1 MDQAIVACSTPPGRG
16 AISVVRISGK
26 EAKSIINNLFSL
38 KFDHGTSKVAETNLS
53 EGFNEKCLISCFEG
67 PSSYTGEDV
76 AEISCHGN
84 PLIVRALIQKCIE
97 LGARNAN
104 PGEFTQRAF
113 LNNKIDLAQ
122 SEAVI
127 DLINASSSAAM
138 VAASKS
144 VSGNFGENVDKILE
158 SLRKV
163 RILVESSIDFSD
175 QDTNIDFMQ
184 INALFKDFRSLL
196 EDFDEKIEEG
206 IRIMSEHRVVV
217 AGPPNVGKSSIMNIL
232 SGEEASI
239 VTEIKGTTRD
249 PIYKKIQIKDLQVDI
264 YDTAG
269 INDETVDEIEKLGI
283 DKSRSLIEGADLI
296 LEVID
301 AENRNFSLKK
311 NGNILKVFNKS
322 DISNP
327 PKEFEGIVVSALEKK
342 NIGALEEKIYELLS
356 SSGSDALF
364 SARERHR
371 NLVKKAFMEIDSCP
385 DPIDVK
391 NVDIAAEHLKL
402 ADIFLGDI
410 KSPMSADDFL
420 GEIFSAFC
428 IGK

>member
-38 KFDHGTSKVAETNLS
+38 EFDHGTSKVAETNLS

-127 DLINASSSAAM
+127 DLINASSNAAM

-184 INALFKDFRSLL
+184 INALFKDFRCLL

-301 AENRNFSLKK
+301 AENRDFTLKK

-322 DISNP
+322 DISSP

-342 NIGALEEKIYELLS
+342 NISALEEKIYELLS
-356 SSGSDALF
+356 SDGSDALF

-371 NLVKKAFMEIDSCP
+371 NLVKKAFVEIDSCP

>member
-38 KFDHGTSKVAETNLS
+38 EFDHGTSKVAETNLS

-184 INALFKDFRSLL
+184 INALFKDFRCLL

-301 AENRNFSLKK
+301 AENRDFSLKK

-322 DISNP
+322 DISSP

-342 NIGALEEKIYELLS
+342 NISALEEKIYELLS
-356 SSGSDALF
+356 SGGSDPLF

-402 ADIFLGDI
+402 ADMFLGDI

>member
-26 EAKSIINNLFSL
+26 EAKSIVNSLFSL
-38 KFDHGTSKVAETNLS
+38 EFDHGTSKVAETNLS

-84 PLIVRALIQKCIE
+84 PLLVRVLIQKCLE

-158 SLRKV
+158 SLRKI

-184 INALFKDFRSLL
+184 INALFKDFISLL

-269 INDETVDEIEKLGI
+269 INDETMDEIEKLGI

-296 LEVID
+296 LEVVD
-301 AENRNFSLKK
+301 AENRDFSLKK

-322 DISNP
+322 DISSP
-327 PKEFEGIVVSALEKK
+327 PKGFEGIVVSALEKK
-342 NIGALEEKIYELLS
+342 NISALEEKIYELLS
-356 SSGSDALF
+356 GGGSDALF

-371 NLVKKAFMEIDSCP
+371 NLVKKAFIEIDSCP

>member
-38 KFDHGTSKVAETNLS
+38 EFDHGTSKVAETNLS

-113 LNNKIDLAQ
+113 LNNKIDL
-122 SEAVI
+122 
-127 DLINASSSAAM
+127 
-138 VAASKS
+138 
-144 VSGNFGENVDKILE
+144 
-158 SLRKV
+158 
-163 RILVESSIDFSD
+163 SIDFSD

-269 INDETVDEIEKLGI
+269 INEETVDEIEKLGI

-301 AENRNFSLKK
+301 AENRDFSLKK

-322 DISNP
+322 DISSP

-356 SSGSDALF
+356 SGGSDALF

>member
-1 MDQAIVACSTPPGRG
+1 LDQAIVACSTPPGRG

-38 KFDHGTSKVAETNLS
+38 QFDHGTSKVAETNLS

-84 PLIVRALIQKCIE
+84 PLIVRALVQKCIE

-158 SLRKV
+158 SLRKI

-175 QDTNIDFMQ
+175 QDTNIDFLQ
-184 INALFKDFRSLL
+184 INALFKDFIRLL

-269 INDETVDEIEKLGI
+269 INDETMDEIEKLGI

-296 LEVID
+296 LEVVD
-301 AENRNFSLKK
+301 AENRDFSLKK

-322 DISNP
+322 DISSP
-327 PKEFEGIVVSALEKK
+327 PKGFEGIVISALEKK
-342 NIGALEEKIYELLS
+342 NISALEEKIYELLS
-356 SSGSDALF
+356 SGGSDAFF

-371 NLVKKAFMEIDSCP
+371 NLVKKAFIEIDSCP

>member
-184 INALFKDFRSLL
+184 INALFKDFIRLL

-301 AENRNFSLKK
+301 AENRDFTLKK

-322 DISNP
+322 DISSP

-385 DPIDVK
+385 GPIDVK

>member
-26 EAKSIINNLFSL
+26 EVKSIINKLFSL
-38 KFDHGTSKVAETNLS
+38 EFDHGTSKVAKTSLS
-53 EGFNEKCLISCFEG
+53 DGFNEKCLISCFEG

-84 PLIVRALIQKCIE
+84 PLIVRVLIQKCIE

-158 SLRKV
+158 SLRKI

-184 INALFKDFRSLL
+184 INALFKDFRHLL
-196 EDFDEKIEEG
+196 EDFDERIEEG

-269 INDETVDEIEKLGI
+269 INDETIDEIEKLGI

-301 AENRNFSLKK
+301 AENKDFSLKK
-311 NGNILKVFNKS
+311 NDNILKVFNKS
-322 DISNP
+322 DIFSP
-327 PKEFEGIVVSALEKK
+327 PKEFEGVVISALEKK
-342 NIGALEEKIYELLS
+342 NISALEEKIYELLS
-356 SSGSDALF
+356 GGGSDALF

-371 NLVKKAFMEIDSCP
+371 NLVKKTFLEIDSCP
-385 DPIDVK
+385 DPIDMD
-391 NVDIAAEHLKL
+391 NVDIAAEHLRL

>member
-38 KFDHGTSKVAETNLS
+38 EFDHGTSKVAETNLS
-53 EGFNEKCLISCFEG
+53 EGFNEKCLISCFES

-97 LGARNAN
+97 LGARNAY

-158 SLRKV
+158 SLRKI

-184 INALFKDFRSLL
+184 INALFKDFRGLL
-196 EDFDEKIEEG
+196 EDFDEKIEKG

-217 AGPPNVGKSSIMNIL
+217 AGPPNVGKSSIMNLL

-296 LEVID
+296 LEVVD
-301 AENRNFSLKK
+301 AENRDFSLKK

-322 DISNP
+322 DISSP
-327 PKEFEGIVVSALEKK
+327 PKGFEGIVVSALEKK
-342 NIGALEEKIYELLS
+342 NISALEEKIYELLS
-356 SSGSDALF
+356 SDGSDALF

>member
-26 EAKSIINNLFSL
+26 EAKSIVNSLFSL
-38 KFDHGTSKVAETNLS
+38 EFDHGTSKVAETNVS

-113 LNNKIDLAQ
+113 LNNKIDLTQ

-158 SLRKV
+158 SLRKI

-184 INALFKDFRSLL
+184 INALFKDFRSILK
-196 EDFDEKIEEG
+196 DFDEKIEEG

-283 DKSRSLIEGADLI
+283 DKSKSLIEGADLI
-296 LEVID
+296 LEVVD
-301 AENRNFSLKK
+301 AENKDFCLKK

-322 DISNP
+322 DISSP
-327 PKEFEGIVVSALEKK
+327 PKGFEGIVVSALEKK
-342 NIGALEEKIYELLS
+342 NISALEEKIYELLS
-356 SSGSDALF
+356 NGDSDALF

-371 NLVKKAFMEIDSCP
+371 NLVKKAFVEIDSCP
-385 DPIDVK
+385 GPIDVK

-420 GEIFSAFC
+420 GEIFSSFC

>member
-26 EAKSIINNLFSL
+26 EVKSIINKLFSL
-38 KFDHGTSKVAETNLS
+38 EFDHGTSKVARTSLS
-53 EGFNEKCLISCFEG
+53 DGFNEKCLISCFEG

-127 DLINASSSAAM
+127 DLINASSNAAM

-158 SLRKV
+158 SLRKI

-184 INALFKDFRSLL
+184 INDLFKDFRRLL
-196 EDFDEKIEEG
+196 EDFDERIEEG

-269 INDETVDEIEKLGI
+269 INDETIDEIEKLGI
-283 DKSRSLIEGADLI
+283 DKSRSLIEGADLV
-296 LEVID
+296 LEVVD
-301 AENRNFSLKK
+301 AENKDFSLKK
-311 NGNILKVFNKS
+311 NENILKVFNKS
-322 DISNP
+322 DIFSP
-327 PKEFEGIVVSALEKK
+327 PKEFEGVVISALEKK

-356 SSGSDALF
+356 GGGSDALF

-371 NLVKKAFMEIDSCP
+371 NLVKKTFLEIDSCP
-385 DPIDVK
+385 DPIDME
-391 NVDIAAEHLKL
+391 NVDIAAEHLRL

-410 KSPMSADDFL
+410 KSPMSADEFL

>member
-38 KFDHGTSKVAETNLS
+38 EFDHGTSKVAETSLS
-53 EGFNEKCLISCFEG
+53 GGFNEKCLISCFEG

-127 DLINASSSAAM
+127 DLINASSGAAM

-158 SLRKV
+158 SLRKI

-184 INALFKDFRSLL
+184 INALFKDFRRHL
-196 EDFDEKIEEG
+196 EDFDKKIEEG

-283 DKSRSLIEGADLI
+283 DKSRSLIKGADLI

-301 AENRNFSLKK
+301 AENRDFSLKK

-322 DISNP
+322 DISSP
-327 PKEFEGIVVSALEKK
+327 PKGFEGVVVSALEKK
-342 NIGALEEKIYELLS
+342 NISALEEKIYELLS
-356 SSGSDALF
+356 SGGSDALF

>member
-26 EAKSIINNLFSL
+26 EVKSIINKLFSL
-38 KFDHGTSKVAETNLS
+38 EFDHGTSKVAKTSLS
-53 EGFNEKCLISCFEG
+53 DGFNEKCLISCFEG

-127 DLINASSSAAM
+127 DLINASSNAAM

-158 SLRKV
+158 SLRKI

-184 INALFKDFRSLL
+184 INDLFKDFRRLL
-196 EDFDEKIEEG
+196 EDFDERIEEG

-269 INDETVDEIEKLGI
+269 INDETIDEIEKLGI
-283 DKSRSLIEGADLI
+283 DKSRSLIEGADLV
-296 LEVID
+296 LEVVD
-301 AENRNFSLKK
+301 AENKDFSLKK
-311 NGNILKVFNKS
+311 NENILKVFNKS
-322 DISNP
+322 DIFSP
-327 PKEFEGIVVSALEKK
+327 PKEFEGVVISALEKK

-356 SSGSDALF
+356 GGGSDALF

-371 NLVKKAFMEIDSCP
+371 NLVKKTFLEIDSCP
-385 DPIDVK
+385 DPIDME
-391 NVDIAAEHLKL
+391 NVDIAAEHLRL

-410 KSPMSADDFL
+410 KSPMSADEFL

>member
-26 EAKSIINNLFSL
+26 EVKSIINKLFSL
-38 KFDHGTSKVAETNLS
+38 EFDHGTSKVARTSLS
-53 EGFNEKCLISCFEG
+53 EGFIEKCLISCFEG

-127 DLINASSSAAM
+127 DLINASSNAAM

-158 SLRKV
+158 SLRKI

-184 INALFKDFRSLL
+184 INDLFKDFRRLL
-196 EDFDEKIEEG
+196 EDFDERIEEG

-249 PIYKKIQIKDLQVDI
+249 PIYKKIQIKGLQVDI

-269 INDETVDEIEKLGI
+269 INDETIDEIEKLGI
-283 DKSRSLIEGADLI
+283 DKSRSLIEGADLV
-296 LEVID
+296 LEVVD
-301 AENRNFSLKK
+301 AENKDFSLKK
-311 NGNILKVFNKS
+311 NENILKVFNKS
-322 DISNP
+322 DIFSP
-327 PKEFEGIVVSALEKK
+327 PKEFEGVVISALEKK
-342 NIGALEEKIYELLS
+342 NISALEEKIYELLS
-356 SSGSDALF
+356 GGGSDALF

-371 NLVKKAFMEIDSCP
+371 NLVKKTFLEIDSCP
-385 DPIDVK
+385 DPIDME
-391 NVDIAAEHLKL
+391 NVDIAAEHLRL

-410 KSPMSADDFL
+410 KSPMSADEFL

>member
-38 KFDHGTSKVAETNLS
+38 EFDHGTSKVAETNLS

-158 SLRKV
+158 DLRKV

-184 INALFKDFRSLL
+184 INALFKDFRCLL
-196 EDFDEKIEEG
+196 EDFDEKVEEG

-296 LEVID
+296 LEVVD
-301 AENRNFSLKK
+301 AENRDFSLKK

-322 DISNP
+322 DISSP

-342 NIGALEEKIYELLS
+342 NISALEEKIYELLS
-356 SSGSDALF
+356 SDGSDALF

-420 GEIFSAFC
+420 GEIFSSFC

>member
-38 KFDHGTSKVAETNLS
+38 EFDHGTSKVAETNLS

-144 VSGNFGENVDKILE
+144 VSGNFGENVDKILKN
-158 SLRKV
+158 LRKV

-184 INALFKDFRSLL
+184 INALFKDFRRLL

-296 LEVID
+296 LEVVD
-301 AENRNFSLKK
+301 AENRGFSLKK

-322 DISNP
+322 DISSP

-342 NIGALEEKIYELLS
+342 NISALEEKIYELLS

-371 NLVKKAFMEIDSCP
+371 NLVKKAFVEIDSCP
-385 DPIDVK
+385 GPIDVK

-420 GEIFSAFC
+420 GEIFSSFC

>member
-1 MDQAIVACSTPPGRG
+1 LDQAIVACSTPPGRG

-26 EAKSIINNLFSL
+26 EVKSIINNLFSL
-38 KFDHGTSKVAETNLS
+38 EFDHGTSKVAETNIS

-84 PLIVRALIQKCIE
+84 PLIVRALIQKCTE
-97 LGARNAN
+97 LGAKNAN

-158 SLRKV
+158 SLRKI

-184 INALFKDFRSLL
+184 INALFKDFRHLL
-196 EDFDEKIEEG
+196 EDFDEKIKEG

-269 INDETVDEIEKLGI
+269 INDETMDEIEKLGI

-296 LEVID
+296 LEVVD
-301 AENRNFSLKK
+301 AENRDFSLKK

-322 DISNP
+322 DISSP
-327 PKEFEGIVVSALEKK
+327 PKGFEGIVVSALEKK
-342 NIGALEEKIYELLS
+342 NISALEEKIYELLS
-356 SSGSDALF
+356 GGGSDALF

-371 NLVKKAFMEIDSCP
+371 NLVKKAFIEIGSCP

>member
-26 EAKSIINNLFSL
+26 EAKSIVNSLFSL
-38 KFDHGTSKVAETNLS
+38 EFDHGTSKVAETNVS

-144 VSGNFGENVDKILE
+144 VSGNFGENVDKTLE
-158 SLRKV
+158 SLRKI

-184 INALFKDFRSLL
+184 INALFKDFRSILK
-196 EDFDEKIEEG
+196 DFDEKIEEG

-296 LEVID
+296 LEVVD
-301 AENRNFSLKK
+301 AENKDFCLKK

-322 DISNP
+322 DISSP
-327 PKEFEGIVVSALEKK
+327 PKGFEGIVVSALEKK
-342 NIGALEEKIYELLS
+342 NISALEEKIYELLS
-356 SSGSDALF
+356 NRDSDALF

-371 NLVKKAFMEIDSCP
+371 NLVKKAFVEIDSCP
-385 DPIDVK
+385 GPIDVK

-420 GEIFSAFC
+420 GEIFSSFC

>member
-38 KFDHGTSKVAETNLS
+38 EFDHGTSKVAETNLS
-53 EGFNEKCLISCFEG
+53 GGFNEKCLISCFEG

-113 LNNKIDLAQ
+113 LNSKIDLAQ

-158 SLRKV
+158 SLRKI

-184 INALFKDFRSLL
+184 INALFKDFRCLL

-249 PIYKKIQIKDLQVDI
+249 PIYKKIQIKDLQLDI

-269 INDETVDEIEKLGI
+269 INDETIDEIEKLGI

-296 LEVID
+296 LEVVD
-301 AENRNFSLKK
+301 AENRDFSLKK
-311 NGNILKVFNKS
+311 NGNISVSYTHLTLPTSPKV
-322 DISNP
+322 
-327 PKEFEGIVVSALEKK
+327 
-342 NIGALEEKIYELLS
+342 
-356 SSGSDALF
+356 
-364 SARERHR
+364 
-371 NLVKKAFMEIDSCP
+371 
-385 DPIDVK
+385 
-391 NVDIAAEHLKL
+391 
-402 ADIFLGDI
+402 
-410 KSPMSADDFL
+410 
-420 GEIFSAFC
+420 
-428 IGK
+428 

>member
-26 EAKSIINNLFSL
+26 EAKSIVNSLFSL
-38 KFDHGTSKVAETNLS
+38 EFDHGTSKVAETNVS

-158 SLRKV
+158 SLRKI

-175 QDTNIDFMQ
+175 QDTNVDFMQ
-184 INALFKDFRSLL
+184 INALFKDFRSILK
-196 EDFDEKIEEG
+196 DFDEKIEEG

-269 INDETVDEIEKLGI
+269 INEETVDEIEKLGI

-296 LEVID
+296 LEVVD
-301 AENRNFSLKK
+301 AENKDFCLKK

-322 DISNP
+322 DISSP
-327 PKEFEGIVVSALEKK
+327 PKGFEGIVVSALEKK
-342 NIGALEEKIYELLS
+342 NISALEEKIYELLS
-356 SSGSDALF
+356 NGDSDALF

-371 NLVKKAFMEIDSCP
+371 NLVKKAFVEIDSCP
-385 DPIDVK
+385 GPIDVK

-420 GEIFSAFC
+420 GEIFSSFC

>member
-26 EAKSIINNLFSL
+26 ETKSIINNLFSL
-38 KFDHGTSKVAETNLS
+38 EFDHGTSKVAETNLS

-301 AENRNFSLKK
+301 AENRDFSLKK

-322 DISNP
+322 DISSP

>member
-1 MDQAIVACSTPPGRG
+1 MEQAIVACSTPQGRG

-26 EAKSIINNLFSL
+26 EVKSIIYGLFSL
-38 KFDHGTSKVAETNLS
+38 KFDHGTSKVAETSLS

-67 PSSYTGEDV
+67 PASYTGEDV

-84 PLIVRALIQKCIE
+84 PLIVRALIQECIK
-97 LGARNAN
+97 LGAKNAS

-127 DLINASSSAAM
+127 DLINASSGAAM

-144 VSGNFGENVDKILE
+144 VSGNFGDNVDKILKN
-158 SLRKV
+158 LRRI

-184 INALFKDFRSLL
+184 INSLFNDFRCLL
-196 EDFDEKIEEG
+196 GEFDARIEEG

-269 INDETVDEIEKLGI
+269 INEETKDEIEKLGI
-283 DKSRSLIEGADLI
+283 DKSRALIEGADLI
-296 LEVID
+296 LEVVD
-301 AENRNFSLKK
+301 LENRDFSLKK
-311 NGNILKVFNKS
+311 DENILKVFNKS
-322 DISNP
+322 DIYDP
-327 PKEFEGIVVSALEKK
+327 PKGFDGVVVSALEKR
-342 NIGALEEKIYELLS
+342 NIVALEEKIYELLS
-356 SSGSDALF
+356 GDGPDALF

-371 NLVKKAFMEIDSCP
+371 NLVKKAFLEIDSCP
-385 DPIDVK
+385 SPIDMK

-402 ADIFLGDI
+402 ADMFLGDI

-420 GEIFSAFC
+420 GEIFSTFC

>member
-38 KFDHGTSKVAETNLS
+38 EFDHGTSKVAETNLS

-144 VSGNFGENVDKILE
+144 VSGNFGENVDKILKD
-158 SLRKV
+158 LRKV

-184 INALFKDFRSLL
+184 INALFKDFRRLL
-196 EDFDEKIEEG
+196 EDFDDKIEEG

-296 LEVID
+296 LEVVD
-301 AENRNFSLKK
+301 AENEDFSLKK

-322 DISNP
+322 DISSP

-342 NIGALEEKIYELLS
+342 NISALEEKIYELLS

-371 NLVKKAFMEIDSCP
+371 NLVKKAFVEIDSCP

-420 GEIFSAFC
+420 GEIFSSFC

>member
-26 EAKSIINNLFSL
+26 EVKSIISDLFSL
-38 KFDHGTSKVAETNLS
+38 EFNHGTSKVAEASLS
-53 EGFNEKCLISCFEG
+53 EGFNEKCLISCFVG

-127 DLINASSSAAM
+127 DLIDASSGAAM
-138 VAASKS
+138 MAASKS
-144 VSGNFGENVDKILE
+144 VSGNFGENVDKILKC
-158 SLRKV
+158 LRKI

-184 INALFKDFRSLL
+184 INGLFKDFRHLL
-196 EDFDEKIEEG
+196 KDFDERIEEG

-249 PIYKKIQIKDLQVDI
+249 PIYKKIQIKDLQIDI

-269 INDETVDEIEKLGI
+269 INDETKDEIEKLGI
-283 DKSRSLIEGADLI
+283 DKSRSLIEGADLV
-296 LEVID
+296 LEVVD
-301 AENRNFSLKK
+301 AENRDFSLKK

-327 PKEFEGIVVSALEKK
+327 PKEFDGVVVSALEKR

-356 SSGSDALF
+356 GDRSDALF
-364 SARERHR
+364 SARERHQ
-371 NLVKKAFMEIDSCP
+371 NLVKKALLEIDSCP
-385 DPIDVK
+385 GPINMK

-420 GEIFSAFC
+420 GEIFSTFC

>member
-322 DISNP
+322 DISSP
-327 PKEFEGIVVSALEKK
+327 PKGFEGIVVSALEKK
-342 NIGALEEKIYELLS
+342 NISALEEKIYELLS

>member
-38 KFDHGTSKVAETNLS
+38 EFDHGTSKVAETNLS

-184 INALFKDFRSLL
+184 INALFKDFRCLL

-301 AENRNFSLKK
+301 AENRDFSLKK

-322 DISNP
+322 DISSP

-342 NIGALEEKIYELLS
+342 NISALEEKIYELLS
-356 SSGSDALF
+356 SDGSDALF

-402 ADIFLGDI
+402 ADMFLGDI

-420 GEIFSAFC
+420 GEIFSTFC

>member
-1 MDQAIVACSTPPGRG
+1 LDQAIVACSTPPGRG

-26 EAKSIINNLFSL
+26 EVKSIINNLFSL
-38 KFDHGTSKVAETNLS
+38 EFDHGTSKVAETSLS
-53 EGFNEKCLISCFEG
+53 EGFNEKCLVSCFEG

-84 PLIVRALIQKCIE
+84 PLVVRAVIQKCIE

-113 LNNKIDLAQ
+113 LNSKIDLAQ

-127 DLINASSSAAM
+127 DLINASSGAAM

-144 VSGNFGENVDKILE
+144 VSGKFGENVDKILE
-158 SLRKV
+158 NLRKI

-184 INALFKDFRSLL
+184 INALFKDFRCLL
-196 EDFDEKIEEG
+196 EDFDKRIEEG
-206 IRIMSEHRVVV
+206 IKIMSEHRVVV

-232 SGEEASI
+232 TGEEASI

-269 INDETVDEIEKLGI
+269 INDETKDEIEKLGI

-301 AENRNFSLKK
+301 AENRDFSLKK
-311 NGNILKVFNKS
+311 NENILKVFNKS
-322 DISNP
+322 DISSP
-327 PKEFEGIVVSALEKK
+327 PKGFEGIVVSALEKK
-342 NIGALEEKIYELLS
+342 NISALEEKIYELLAS
-356 SSGSDALF
+356 GGSDALF

-385 DPIDVK
+385 SPIDVK

-402 ADIFLGDI
+402 ADTFLGDI

>member
-38 KFDHGTSKVAETNLS
+38 EFDHGTSKVAETNLS
-53 EGFNEKCLISCFEG
+53 EGFNEKCLISCFES

-97 LGARNAN
+97 LGARNAY
-104 PGEFTQRAF
+104 PGEFTRRAF

-158 SLRKV
+158 SLRKI

-184 INALFKDFRSLL
+184 INALFKDFRRLL

-296 LEVID
+296 LEVVD
-301 AENRNFSLKK
+301 AENRDFSLKK

-322 DISNP
+322 DISSP
-327 PKEFEGIVVSALEKK
+327 PKGFEGIVVSALEKK
-342 NIGALEEKIYELLS
+342 NISALEEKIYELLS
-356 SSGSDALF
+356 SDGSDALF

>member
-1 MDQAIVACSTPPGRG
+1 MEQAIVACSTPSGRG
-16 AISVVRISGK
+16 AISIVRISGK
-26 EAKSIINNLFSL
+26 EVKSIIYALFSL
-38 KFDHGTSKVAETNLS
+38 KFDHGTSKVAETSLS
-53 EGFNEKCLISCFEG
+53 EEFNEKCLISCFEG

-158 SLRKV
+158 SLRKI

-184 INALFKDFRSLL
+184 INALFKDFRCLL

-296 LEVID
+296 LEVVD
-301 AENRNFSLKK
+301 AENMDFSLKK

-322 DISNP
+322 DISSP
-327 PKEFEGIVVSALEKK
+327 PKGFEGIVVSALEKK
-342 NIGALEEKIYELLS
+342 NISALEEKIYELLS
-356 SSGSDALF
+356 GGGSDALF

-385 DPIDVK
+385 GPIDVK

>member
-38 KFDHGTSKVAETNLS
+38 EFDHGTSKVAETNLS
-53 EGFNEKCLISCFEG
+53 GGFNEKCLISCFEG

-127 DLINASSSAAM
+127 DLINASSRAAM

-158 SLRKV
+158 SLRKI

-184 INALFKDFRSLL
+184 INALFKDFRRLL

-217 AGPPNVGKSSIMNIL
+217 AGPPNVGKSTIMNIL

-296 LEVID
+296 LEVVD
-301 AENRNFSLKK
+301 AENRDFSLKK

-322 DISNP
+322 DISSP
-327 PKEFEGIVVSALEKK
+327 PKGFEGIVVSALEKK
-342 NIGALEEKIYELLS
+342 NIGALEEKIYKLLS
-356 SSGSDALF
+356 SDGSDALF

-391 NVDIAAEHLKL
+391 NVDIAAEHLRL

>member
-26 EAKSIINNLFSL
+26 EVKSIINKLFSL
-38 KFDHGTSKVAETNLS
+38 EFDHGTSKVAKTSLS
-53 EGFNEKCLISCFEG
+53 DGFNEKCLISCFEG

-84 PLIVRALIQKCIE
+84 PLIVGALIQKCTE

-127 DLINASSSAAM
+127 DLINASSNAAM

-158 SLRKV
+158 SLRKI

-184 INALFKDFRSLL
+184 INTLFSDFRHLL
-196 EDFDEKIEEG
+196 EDFDKRIEEG

-269 INDETVDEIEKLGI
+269 INDETIDEIEKLGI

-296 LEVID
+296 LEVVD
-301 AENRNFSLKK
+301 AENKDFSLKK
-311 NGNILKVFNKS
+311 NENILKVFNKS
-322 DISNP
+322 DIFSP
-327 PKEFEGIVVSALEKK
+327 PKEFEGVVISALEKK
-342 NIGALEEKIYELLS
+342 NISALEEKIYELLS
-356 SSGSDALF
+356 GGGSDALF

-371 NLVKKAFMEIDSCP
+371 NLVKKTFLEINSCP
-385 DPIDVK
+385 GPIDME
-391 NVDIAAEHLKL
+391 NVDIAAEHLRL
-402 ADIFLGDI
+402 ADLFLGDI
-410 KSPMSADDFL
+410 KSPMSADEFL